1 MSKKNNWGN
10 WCRANVENEVILV
23 SYSTPVAV
31 YQNGVVYI
39 YSWCS
44 NTTAQHIH
52 KFSRYHNCGI
62 QLIERSMFIR
72 LLNKYK
78 YGGSL
83 GWLHA
88 YYGGG
93 RIYEK
98 M

>member
-1 MSKKNNWGN
+1 MSSKNNWGN
-10 WCRANVENEVILV
+10 WTASHIENDNILV

-39 YSWCS
+39 YRWWSS
-44 NTTAQHIH
+44 TTVQHIY
-52 KFSRYHNCGI
+52 KFARYHNCCI

-78 YGGSL
+78 YSGSL

-88 YYGGG
+88 YYDGG

-98 M
+98 N